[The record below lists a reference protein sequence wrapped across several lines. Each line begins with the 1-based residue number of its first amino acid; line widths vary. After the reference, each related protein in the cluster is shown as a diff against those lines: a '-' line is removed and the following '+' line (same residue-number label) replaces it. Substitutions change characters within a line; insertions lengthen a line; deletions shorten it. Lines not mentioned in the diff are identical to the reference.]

1 MFKFFKKSEP
11 AALPSE
17 EAINK
22 ELAYSALKVLVDV
35 DERGKKATKA
45 DLNVAIQEA
54 IGYLS
59 HITVD

>member
-1 MFKFFKKSEP
+1 MFKFLKKRE
-11 AALPSE
+11 AAAPPSE

-22 ELAYSALKVLVDV
+22 ELVYYALKVLSDV
-35 DERGKKATKA
+35 DARGKKATKA

-59 HITVD
+59 QITVE